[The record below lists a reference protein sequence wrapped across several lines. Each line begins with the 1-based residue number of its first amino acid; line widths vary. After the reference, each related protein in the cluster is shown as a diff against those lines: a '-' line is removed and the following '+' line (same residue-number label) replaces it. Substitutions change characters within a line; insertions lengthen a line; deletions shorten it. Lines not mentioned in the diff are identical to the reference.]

1 MGRQASCIDI
11 LHTLAAVR
19 SRALIRGGEDNLCV
33 VLNTQHVGV
42 DNRRMFSTSNR
53 ITCRFSVPLSN
64 EPPMLKAKVH
74 MVVHLLKSGERV

>member
-11 LHTLAAVR
+11 LHTVPAVR
-19 SRALIRGGEDNLCV
+19 NTLKEEREDNPCV

-42 DNRRMFSTSNR
+42 DNRRMFSTSNW

-64 EPPMLKAKVH
+64 EPPHAKSQGSHGSSPIGVR
-74 MVVHLLKSGERV
+74 GRV